1 MKCLCLKP
9 EKRQNI
15 TIYSWLSVLTIILI
29 LLSSPSSCLQLS
41 QVHEEN
47 SPVSVELKPNHSK
60 PISLCWKK
68 RKKNE
73 LKKAAS
79 DHCSEV
85 LEARNIIVKIKKRK
99 GKPGCNYQLLA
110 TFLGSNASISL
121 GWVSR
126 GCFVSPEIDSNARC
140 EQRLL
145 RRKTKCLWV
154 VINIIVVIF
163 VVNFSSAPTC
173 YGARVASP
181 HVDLRLGSRMQSVS
195 FFFWKV
201 LFISYYTDT
210 CTQQWLTGV

>member
-1 MKCLCLKP
+1 MK
-9 EKRQNI
+9 R
-15 TIYSWLSVLTIILI
+15 I
-29 LLSSPSSCLQLS
+29 LLW
-41 QVHEEN
+41 VW
-47 SPVSVELKPNHSK
+47 
-60 PISLCWKK
+60 SLNQIIHNPFLFAGRKE
-68 RKKNE
+68 KKNE

-85 LEARNIIVKIKKRK
+85 LELETLQLKLKKRK

-110 TFLGSNASISL
+110 TFLGSNASSSL

-145 RRKTKCLWV
+145 RRKTKCLLV

-163 VVNFSSAPTC
+163 VVIFSSAPTC

-181 HVDLRLGSRMQSVS
+181 HVDLRLGSRMQRVS

-201 LFISYYTDT
+201 LFISYYIDT